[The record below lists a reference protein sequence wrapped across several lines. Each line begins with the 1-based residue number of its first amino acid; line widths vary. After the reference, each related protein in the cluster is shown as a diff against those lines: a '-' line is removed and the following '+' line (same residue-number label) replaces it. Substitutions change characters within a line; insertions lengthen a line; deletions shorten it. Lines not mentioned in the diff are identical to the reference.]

1 MAAPLNVALLGS
13 GLFATGTHAPLLRQR
28 TDVFCCKAVWS
39 RSEEKAKA
47 LAATFEGGACDA
59 YADEEGLAAVLA
71 REDVGAVIICLPLD
85 VQPEYVIKAFEAGK
99 HVLSEKPI
107 AATSSAGKAILDLYN
122 TRFKP
127 QGLRWSVA
135 ENYRYEGGFVHGAE
149 AAKEI
154 GYVVLAFCP

>member
-59 YADEEGLAAVLA
+59 YADEEGLALVKDPGHSGDGDRGAAAALA
-71 REDVGAVIICLPLD
+71 C
-85 VQPEYVIKAFEAGK
+85 AGR
-99 HVLSEKPI
+99 LE
-107 AATSSAGKAILDLYN
+107 
-122 TRFKP
+122 
-127 QGLRWSVA
+127 
-135 ENYRYEGGFVHGAE
+135 
-149 AAKEI
+149 
-154 GYVVLAFCP
+154 VV